1 MPGAERIMNRKSQ
14 LCDWER
20 CDIEKDIATLVS
32 LIHNPKYVC
41 KKCARVSNTES
52 VLCKSL
58 RIKKKLFIKVYKS
71 A

>member
-1 MPGAERIMNRKSQ
+1 MSRKSS

-20 CDIEKDIATLVS
+20 CDIENDITILVS
-32 LIHNPKYVC
+32 LIKNPKYVC

-58 RIKKKLFIKVYKS
+58 RIKKSLFRKAVKNS
-71 A
+71 